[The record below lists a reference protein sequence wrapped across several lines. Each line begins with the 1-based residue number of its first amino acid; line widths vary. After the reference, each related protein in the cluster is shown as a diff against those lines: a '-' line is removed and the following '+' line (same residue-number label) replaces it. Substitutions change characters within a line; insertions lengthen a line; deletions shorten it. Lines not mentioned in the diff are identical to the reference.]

1 MKSKKDLISFR
12 SLVALIGLIF
22 SGPFG
27 VLLVQIIKPQPA
39 WTSVAVFVANYSPIQ
54 NIPYYFGIILVGGM
68 LILAAAHYINA
79 DNEKEFDKLH
89 ILLSL
94 IWTTIFSVFI
104 FFNYICQTTFIHH
117 LASNYKSEYDTVIST
132 LSMANPNSLGWS
144 IEMWGYAILGIA
156 TWLMSAFYREKNK
169 IVYAL
174 LIINGIV
181 SVLSA
186 ILFIINA
193 GWLLTTTGL
202 IGYFSWNLLMI
213 VLLLLI
219 YRHSKKIAG

>member
-1 MKSKKDLISFR
+1 MNSKKELISFG
-12 SLVALIGLIF
+12 SLVALVGFIL
-22 SGPFG
+22 SGPVGF
-27 VLLVQIIKPQPA
+27 LLVQILKPQPP
-39 WTSVAVFVANYSPIQ
+39 WTSVAVFVANYSPLQ
-54 NIPYYFGIILVGGM
+54 NIPYFFGFILVGGM
-68 LILAAAHYINA
+68 LILVAAHYINA
-79 DNEKEFDKLH
+79 DNESEFDKLH

-94 IWTTIFSVFI
+94 VWTTIFSALI

-193 GWLLTTTGL
+193 DWLLTTTGL